1 MKDSSLY
8 QIYFDSE
15 LEDKRHI
22 YELIANIGCKY
33 DTADNKEMITEQL
46 ENREKVGSSLIHEHV
61 LLPHL
66 ESNYLSG
73 TQILFIKP
81 QKSIDWDNS
90 QKNIHLIIVI
100 LLMADEELTIKKK
113 ISMFTRSLAD
123 ENFLDELLSSD
134 TKNDFEETLLKFQ
147 EEHI

>member
-15 LEDKRHI
+15 VEDKKQV
-22 YELIANIGCKY
+22 YELIENIVCKS
-33 DTADNKEMITEQL
+33 DTAGNKEMILEQL
-46 ENREKVGSSLIHEHV
+46 ENREKVGSSLIHEHII
-61 LLPHL
+61 LPHL

-81 QKSIDWDNS
+81 QKSIAWNDSIKDIN
-90 QKNIHLIIVI
+90 LIIVI
-100 LLMADEELTIKKK
+100 LLKADEELATKKE
-113 ISMFTRSLAD
+113 ISMFTRSLASED
-123 ENFLDELLSSD
+123 FLDELLNSD
-134 TKNDFEETLLKFQ
+134 RKNDFEETLLKFQ